1 MAPLEEGSEQNNAS
15 VRLVEPN
22 DLAPQGSHR
31 QWSNR
36 NAYNETRVEEAKA
49 LPGLGMPGVLMR
61 WTEHVN
67 DMTRQPL
74 DKRVGKDSIA
84 LHGQLRL
91 PGDPFYDIVNRRSVK
106 APPNRP
112 NDRAVVTVW
121 RVTWGEPT
129 GGLDGLDAER
139 RQAWEQA
146 KAQLQ
151 VVLAPRR
158 LAR

>member
-1 MAPLEEGSEQNNAS
+1 MAPLEEGIEQNNAS

-91 PGDPFYDIVNRRSVK
+91 QERLLTEGLPGHGGHRR
-106 APPNRP
+106 
-112 NDRAVVTVW
+112 RA
-121 RVTWGEPT
+121 
-129 GGLDGLDAER
+129 GGVR
-139 RQAWEQA
+139 T
-146 KAQLQ
+146 
-151 VVLAPRR
+151 P
-158 LAR
+158 